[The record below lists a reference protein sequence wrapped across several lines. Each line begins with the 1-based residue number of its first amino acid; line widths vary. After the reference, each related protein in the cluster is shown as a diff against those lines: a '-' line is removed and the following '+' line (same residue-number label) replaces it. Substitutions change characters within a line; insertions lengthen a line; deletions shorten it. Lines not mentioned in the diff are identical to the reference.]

1 MQEELKDLLD
11 LGGQL
16 VAGTASNNI
25 AVITAVKTA
34 LELTDAELQAINI
47 KFIPAK
53 IRSDV
58 KNKLYGTVI
67 IEAFGDTL
75 TIYVYKAGKEFT
87 LVTHALEFLDR
98 NHFAVW
104 LYQAAQNM
112 PVTVPITE
120 YPQLPE

>member
-11 LGGQL
+11 LGNQL
-16 VAGTASNNI
+16 VAGTASNDI

-34 LELTDAELQAINI
+34 LELTDTELQAINI

-53 IRSDV
+53 TRADV

-67 IEAFGDTL
+67 IEAFKDAF
-75 TIYVYKAGKEFT
+75 TIYVYKKGKEFV
-87 LVTHALEFLDR
+87 LVTHALEYLDR

-104 LYQAAQNM
+104 LYRAAQNILETAS
-112 PVTVPITE
+112 VTE